1 MNKTLNRT
9 NVKPVVN
16 HDSLTSTY
24 DHNPRLYSCRLTAR
38 KLRQSNIIRYRDRA
52 PSRVCFKK
60 NMRAMKNRKC
70 RQKVKQFL
78 KHSTP
83 TSSVLNHIA
92 TNYKEYYLKFIHRH
106 KFLSQSFAALKHI
119 HKAKKRSCTSHHP
132 TTMCVLNSSTI
143 LKNAIFDNN
152 KFCVS
157 DKKLMMSGDIELNS
171 GPLTNVSSK
180 VRASLPAYNIVE
192 NKLEQ
197 LGLRPLDVGGEGDC
211 FFRAISHQLYGDSN
225 HHLDIRIAGVNY
237 LRETH
242 ERFIESNIE
251 SSWMQYLANMSTPGT
266 WCDNL
271 VIQAVADILNLKIHI
286 IESDENFA
294 LFNII
299 EAVAPPQHQPTVVHI
314 GHLGEYHYVSTI
326 SLQLGSVKCWEK

>member
-1 MNKTLNRT
+1 
-9 NVKPVVN
+9 
-16 HDSLTSTY
+16 
-24 DHNPRLYSCRLTAR
+24 
-38 KLRQSNIIRYRDRA
+38 
-52 PSRVCFKK
+52 
-60 NMRAMKNRKC
+60 MKNRKC

-78 KHSTP
+78 KHSYIICFK
-83 TSSVLNHIA
+83 SYSYKLQRVLSEVHSQTQIS
-92 TNYKEYYLKFIHRH
+92 LS
-106 KFLSQSFAALKHI
+106 SQSFAALKYI
-119 HKAKKRSCTSHHP
+119 HKAKKRSCISHHP

-143 LKNAIFDNN
+143 LKND

-157 DKKLMMSGDIELNS
+157 DKKLMMSGDIELNP

-237 LRETH
+237 LRENP

-299 EAVAPPQHQPTVVHI
+299 
-314 GHLGEYHYVSTI
+314 
-326 SLQLGSVKCWEK
+326 